1 MQTFEERLL
10 EAATRNRSL
19 LCVGLDPDPAL
30 MPIPDVLAFTK
41 GIVDATRDLV
51 CAYKPNVA
59 FYDAM
64 GEAGHG
70 PLRDII
76 RYIRDTGGVP
86 IIGDAKRGDVGSTAS
101 AYARAMFEVLG
112 FDATTVN
119 PYGGR
124 DAVQPFLDYAD
135 RGVFVW
141 CRSSNPGAR
150 ELQDLT
156 VVSPY
161 GGEPRPYYQLVAMQ
175 SASWNESGNVALV
188 VGATY
193 PDELRA
199 VRELC
204 PDMPILMPG
213 VGAQGGAL
221 ERAVE
226 AGVDGRGRN
235 LIVAASRSVLYAS
248 RDPEGYGAAARAEAE
263 SLRGGIN
270 AVLEARGL
278 GWVE

>member
-19 LCVGLDPDPAL
+19 LCVGLDPSPTL
-30 MPIPDVLAFTK
+30 MPVPDVLAFTK
-41 GIVDATRDLV
+41 GIIDATRDLV
-51 CAYKPNVA
+51 CAYKPNLA

-64 GEAGHG
+64 GEAGHAA
-70 PLRDII
+70 LRETV
-76 RYIRDTGGVP
+76 RYIRDTAGVP
-86 IIGDAKRGDVGSTAS
+86 IIGDAKRGDIQSTAS
-101 AYARAMFEVLG
+101 AYAQAMFEVWG

-124 DAVQPFLDYAD
+124 DAVQPFLDYTD
-135 RGVFVW
+135 RGVFIW

-150 ELQDLT
+150 EFQDVI

-161 GGEPRPYYQLVAMQ
+161 GGESRPLYQLVAMQ
-175 SASWNESGNVALV
+175 SASWNDTGNVALV

-193 PDELRA
+193 PDELSA

-204 PDMPILMPG
+204 PEMPILLPG

-235 LIVAASRSVLYAS
+235 AVVAASRSILYAS
-248 RDPEGYGAAARAEAE
+248 SDPDAYRDAARREAG
-263 SLRGGIN
+263 SLRDRIN

-278 GWVE
+278 GWAG